1 LAAGTGVLMARLKIG
16 LLGGS
21 FNPAHEGHRHISLLA
36 LKQLRLDQ
44 VWWLVSPQN
53 PLKASDK
60 MSPLSQRMA
69 GARAL
74 ARHPRILVS
83 DLESRLG
90 TRYTAD
96 TLARLRRRYR
106 EHGFV
111 WLMGAD
117 NLVQLPQWRR
127 WHEIVEMTP
136 MAIFNRPGQGPR
148 ALTGPAAARYA
159 RYRVSRPAELPLATA
174 PAWCFL
180 FSRLHPAS
188 STAIRAVGTN
198 IGKDA

>member
-1 LAAGTGVLMARLKIG
+1 MTRLKIG

-36 LKQLRLDQ
+36 LNRLQLDQ

-53 PLKASDK
+53 PLKAAAG
-60 MSPLSQRMA
+60 MAPLDQRLA

-74 ARHPRILVS
+74 ARHPRIRVR

-90 TRYTAD
+90 TRYTVD
-96 TLARLRRRYR
+96 TLAALRQRWPRSA
-106 EHGFV
+106 FV

-117 NLVQLPQWRR
+117 NLVQLPRWRR
-127 WHEIVEMTP
+127 WHEIVKMVP
-136 MAIFNRPGQGPR
+136 MAIFNRPGQGHR
-148 ALTGPAAARYA
+148 ALAGAAAARFA
-159 RYRVSRPAELPLATA
+159 GSRVQDPAILTNTEP

-180 FSRLHPAS
+180 FTRLHSAS
-188 STAIRAVGTN
+188 STAIRANSAIGTARRDSS
-198 IGKDA
+198 KEA